1 MKNIRIYLILLLAIF
16 LSSFS
21 SVFSKIAARYELLSW
36 RFLLFYGFA
45 LCILVG
51 YSFIWQLCLEKIAL
65 INAYMLRGLL
75 FVFVVLWSKYIFD
88 ESISMYQVIG
98 IALIALGVGVSQLDG
113 K

>member
-1 MKNIRIYLILLLAIF
+1 MILLLAIF
-16 LSSFS
+16 FSSFS

-36 RFLLFYGFA
+36 HFWLFYGFA

-65 INAYMLRGLL
+65 VNAYMPRGLL
-75 FVFVVLWSKYIFD
+75 FVFVVLWSKFIFD

-98 IALIALGVGVSQLDG
+98 IALIALGVGVSVSTQT
-113 K
+113 